1 MKRLL
6 AAAACCACVHFP
18 SYRELASVK
27 PAPAGGVLIRDV
39 RLFRGTVAQA
49 EEHMDVLVDGGR
61 IAAVQPTGG
70 ELRAAQ
76 VIDGRGLTLL
86 PGFIDL
92 HAHLTLT
99 AAPPWYLIQP
109 KPEHNAQAHVY
120 AGVTTILDAGGNPEQ
135 ILSLRKQIA
144 ANELAG
150 PRIFFCGQHLTA
162 PGGYPLDMLR
172 DVYGRL
178 AYWSTEGSHSRG
190 VSSVAEIEGEVDRI
204 HGLGGGFIKLMV
216 TTIPPSGAPRL
227 SNEMVRA
234 AVKRAHQNGMKVL
247 AHIDTAADAIECAR
261 AGVDLLAHGIEAPA
275 VTDEQAR
282 ELAASGIRMEPT
294 LVNYERFDELVAGHY
309 AGSEMERAS
318 EPPELLAA
326 FSDEKLAENRWRIE
340 QPPFSSWAEELTR
353 WHEERPRNLYKLYKM
368 GVPIFVG
375 TDAQGSIA
383 AFAGGYH
390 DELRFMVA
398 AGLPPAEVLLDA
410 TGRAAK
416 FLDAAPDFGTIE
428 PGKSADL
435 LLVRGDPLADIAV
448 TRNLERVFVRGMPVE
463 RR

>member
-1 MKRLL
+1 MRVL

-18 SYRELASVK
+18 SYRELASVG
-27 PAPAGGVLIRDV
+27 PAHSLLIRDV
-39 RLFRGTVAQA
+39 RLFRGTIQQA
-49 EEHMDVLVDGGR
+49 EEHMDVLVENGR
-61 IAAVQPTGG
+61 IAAVQPAGG
-70 ELRAAQ
+70 ELRAAET
-76 VIDGRGLTLL
+76 VDGRGLTLL

-109 KPEHNAQAHVY
+109 KPGHNAQAHVY
-120 AGVTTILDAGGNPEQ
+120 AGVTTILDAGGNPEE
-135 ILSLRKQIA
+135 ILALQKKIA
-144 ANELAG
+144 DGAVAG
-150 PRIFFCGQHLTA
+150 PRIFFSGQHLTV

-190 VSSVAEIEGEVDRI
+190 VESVAEIEGEVDRI
-204 HGLGGGFIKLMV
+204 HSLGGRFIKLMV
-216 TTIPPSGAPRL
+216 ATIPPSGAPRL
-227 SNEMVRA
+227 PDEMVRA
-234 AVKRAHQNGMKVL
+234 AVKRAHANGMKVL
-247 AHIDTAADAIECAR
+247 AHIDTADDAIECAR
-261 AGVDLLAHGIEAPA
+261 AGVDMLAHGIEAPA

-294 LVNYERFDELVAGHY
+294 LVNYERFDELVSGHY
-309 AGSEMERAS
+309 AGSDMERAS
-318 EPPELLAA
+318 EPAELMAA
-326 FSDEKLAENRWRIE
+326 FSDEQLAGNRWRLQ

-353 WHEERPRNLYKLYKM
+353 WHEERPRNLYKLYKL
-368 GVPIFVG
+368 GVPIYVG

-390 DELRFMVA
+390 DELRLMVA

-410 TGRAAK
+410 TGRAAQ

-428 PGKSADL
+428 RGKSADL
-435 LLVRGDPLADIAV
+435 ILVRGDPLADISA
-448 TRNLERVFVRGMPVE
+448 TRNIERVYVRGMRVE